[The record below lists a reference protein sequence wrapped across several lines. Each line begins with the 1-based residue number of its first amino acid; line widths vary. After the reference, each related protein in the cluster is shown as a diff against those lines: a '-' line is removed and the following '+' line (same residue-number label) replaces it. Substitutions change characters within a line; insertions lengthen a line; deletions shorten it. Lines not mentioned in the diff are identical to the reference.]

1 MPALAWLL
9 LVRGGSGF
17 PNHRSK
23 VLNPPALF
31 ALADFIVFSV
41 I

>member
-9 LVRGGSGF
+9 LIRDGAGF
-17 PNHRSK
+17 PNLRSK

-31 ALADFIVFSV
+31 ALADFHVFSA